1 MSIRLQLLQTNSSDK
16 ANRFEEQILRNRE
29 LLPELMACF
38 FSDEVIV
45 AQRAAFVVGHIG
57 RKEPELFVPWLAEI
71 VDAVEKPV
79 HQAIRR
85 NGVRY
90 FAELDGDLIPAILE
104 QRMVALCGEY
114 VGDEKVPTAIGAFS
128 MQFVAERA
136 ELYPEAATK
145 LCSDLRK
152 RMPRASPGFQNRAR
166 KVLAKLEPRE

>member
-57 RKEPELFVPWLAEI
+57 RKEPELFVPRLAEI

-104 QRMVALCGEY
+104 QRMVALCG
-114 VGDEKVPTAIGAFS
+114 EKVPTAIGAFS